1 MSRSSERRITVVL
14 ADDQD
19 AIVDALTR
27 LLAEQ
32 PDIEVLGAGRNAE
45 EALKLCIE
53 HEPDVAVLDVRM
65 PQGGGPVAA
74 MEIRSRGLRTR
85 VVALFGLRRQRDP
98 RSHDGLRRGLVRA
111 EGSARER
118 TPDGDPRG
126 GGIVPGGERRELGLV
141 AGDPGADRRAG
152 PRCRGDLEAPARP
165 FRPFPHRRDAEV
177 PGDDLARV
185 VHSDAVV
192 GHGEPDAALALEHA
206 HGDVPRGRRVCGSSS
221 APPP

>member
-1 MSRSSERRITVVL
+1 MTRSSEGRITVVL
-14 ADDQD
+14 ADDQE

-85 VVALFGLRRQRDP
+85 VVALSAFDDNATRDHMMASGAVSYVLKDRPVSELMTAIRQ
-98 RSHDGLRRGLVRA
+98 
-111 EGSARER
+111 
-118 TPDGDPRG
+118 
-126 GGIVPGGERRELGLV
+126 
-141 AGDPGADRRAG
+141 
-152 PRCRGDLEAPARP
+152 
-165 FRPFPHRRDAEV
+165 
-177 PGDDLARV
+177 
-185 VHSDAVV
+185 
-192 GHGEPDAALALEHA
+192 AA
-206 HGDVPRGRRVCGSSS
+206 GSSQGES
-221 APPP
+221 VAS